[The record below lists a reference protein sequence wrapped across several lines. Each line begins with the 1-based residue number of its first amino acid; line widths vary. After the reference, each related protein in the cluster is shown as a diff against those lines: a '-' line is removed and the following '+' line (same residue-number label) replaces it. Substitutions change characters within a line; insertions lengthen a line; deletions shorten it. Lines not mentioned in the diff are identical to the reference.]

1 MHVDLGLDCCW
12 GVGLARWGT
21 CGRSQ
26 LGTARMMVGLLVPGL
41 LLAANSEA
49 PAFCADDPSAAPARP
64 RCDDVLRPHVVAGR
78 LAAARRAAL
87 ALYRAEPRP
96 AAAKECSSAWQRLQ
110 EEALGDGAGL
120 LALVGSAA
128 AQERGAVAAIGG
140 VRRCWPAGP
149 DQQLRQ
155 HWTACCAP
163 FASAGIDGGEA
174 SAGCAVGT
182 DDRAACCA
190 FGPGS
195 DSYQAVPALMET
207 EIPLWLAKPRPAVLT
222 LQQDGFL
229 RPFDMPTVLWP
240 AGYLLATWV
249 VRPPDIVCLPLRP
262 KL

>member
-1 MHVDLGLDCCW
+1 M
-12 GVGLARWGT
+12 
-21 CGRSQ
+21 
-26 LGTARMMVGLLVPGL
+26 
-41 LLAANSEA
+41 
-49 PAFCADDPSAAPARP
+49 
-64 RCDDVLRPHVVAGR
+64 
-78 LAAARRAAL
+78 
-87 ALYRAEPRP
+87 
-96 AAAKECSSAWQRLQ
+96 
-110 EEALGDGAGL
+110 
-120 LALVGSAA
+120 
-128 AQERGAVAAIGG
+128 
-140 VRRCWPAGP
+140 RRCWPAGP

-163 FASAGIDGGEA
+163 FASAGINGGEA